1 MRDTD
6 SLDLWRRVEKNF
18 AKKNKTLVT
27 DRAADVGRM
36 LPTVEPTRAQP
47 RSAAAPEAFTP
58 LKSQAFTPSQQTPQQ
73 PLQTE
78 EILGNTVDP
87 CWRFSAQTVP
97 TRSSLTMPDGL
108 PFGFVIQPFAAPED
122 STRSGSPAAAAVRAR
137 RRRARVPGCVRAL
150 TSNGAGEGGCGGRRS
165 GARAAA
171 PSAIYM
177 SRSRPPLA
185 AGCATFAGT
194 CRCQMTSRARRQS
207 RRAGR
212 CATLWYACVQRPSIF
227 CLRPVCMRRCA
238 AGLGWSRACLA
249 WEMPRA
255 GASRPGVRGREAV
268 ADPCEP
274 CFR

>member
-1 MRDTD
+1 
-6 SLDLWRRVEKNF
+6 VEKNL

-36 LPTVEPTRAQP
+36 LPTVEPMRAQP

-137 RRRARVPGCVRAL
+137 RSPCACPRVRA
-150 TSNGAGEGGCGGRRS
+150 GADEQWCGGRWLRRAAERCQGCGAFRNLYVAVEAATGRWMCNFCGHVQVS
-165 GARAAA
+165 DDLKGKAAIEACREMRDAVVRLRAAPQHLLSAPCLHAALRGWARMVEGVSRVGDATRGCLPTWRARA
-171 PSAIYM
+171 
-177 SRSRPPLA
+177 
-185 AGCATFAGT
+185 
-194 CRCQMTSRARRQS
+194 
-207 RRAGR
+207 
-212 CATLWYACVQRPSIF
+212 
-227 CLRPVCMRRCA
+227 
-238 AGLGWSRACLA
+238 
-249 WEMPRA
+249 
-255 GASRPGVRGREAV
+255 RGSG
-268 ADPCEP
+268 
-274 CFR
+274 